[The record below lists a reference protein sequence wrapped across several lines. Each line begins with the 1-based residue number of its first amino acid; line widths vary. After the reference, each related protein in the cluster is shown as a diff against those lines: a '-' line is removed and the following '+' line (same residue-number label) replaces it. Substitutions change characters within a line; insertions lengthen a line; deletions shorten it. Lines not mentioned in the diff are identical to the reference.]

1 MKAVK
6 RKVRKMEK
14 PNKLLVI
21 VGESGCGKTSIAE
34 RLQQYGLKLI
44 QSYTTRPKRKPLE
57 TGHTF
62 VTKEDFD
69 KISDKVAYLKKYGAE
84 YCTTKQQVEDCDICI
99 LDPNSAR
106 VLKKNYNGDKKI
118 LTIYIKTSIDTR
130 YTNMTRRRKDSER
143 AAMNRILED
152 NDIFKGVSEIAD
164 YIIENEST
172 DLDVLC
178 AYIYNEIYKGDN
190 I

>member
-6 RKVRKMEK
+6 RDVRRMDK

-69 KISDKVAYLKKYGAE
+69 KIIKKF
-84 YCTTKQQVEDCDICI
+84 I
-99 LDPNSAR
+99 
-106 VLKKNYNGDKKI
+106 
-118 LTIYIKTSIDTR
+118 
-130 YTNMTRRRKDSER
+130 
-143 AAMNRILED
+143 
-152 NDIFKGVSEIAD
+152 
-164 YIIENEST
+164 
-172 DLDVLC
+172 
-178 AYIYNEIYKGDN
+178 
-190 I
+190 

>member
-1 MKAVK
+1 MD
-6 RKVRKMEK
+6 K

-84 YCTTKQQVEDCDICI
+84 YCTTKQPVEDCDICI

-178 AYIYNEIYKGDN
+178 AYIYNEIYKGDT